1 MPFSLTVWISG
12 SLCVCLNLFG
22 FFHRIELFQKIC
34 DELKGWIG
42 EKISGIN
49 LDDVGKDLKSV
60 QALQRRHQN
69 LEQELKPLEDKLN
82 KMRLIANE

>member
-1 MPFSLTVWISG
+1 MSSRYVSVE
-12 SLCVCLNLFG
+12 VCG
-22 FFHRIELFQKIC
+22 FCCRIEVFQKIC

-69 LEQELKPLEDKLN
+69 LEQELKPLEEKLN

>member
-1 MPFSLTVWISG
+1 MPSRYVS
-12 SLCVCLNLFG
+12 VEVYG
-22 FFHRIELFQKIC
+22 FCCRIEVFQKIC

-69 LEQELKPLEDKLN
+69 LEQELKPLEEKLN

>member
-1 MPFSLTVWISG
+1 M
-12 SLCVCLNLFG
+12 
-22 FFHRIELFQKIC
+22 C

-42 EKISGIN
+42 EKANAIN

-69 LEQELKPLEDKLN
+69 LEQELKPLEEKLN
-82 KMRLIANE
+82 KMNLIANEWVDVSF